1 MNSSQ
6 REEAVVRSNM
16 SSQEPIMQAQIVLP
30 CQELDPNLEFFVD
43 ELGFRVRMITPAD
56 NPSVA
61 IIQGHG
67 IELCLDASSSQ
78 AGSRT
83 FAADATPQTIRL
95 VTERSQM
102 REDVTAPNG
111 TTVTFID
118 SDPPLLMPDLVE
130 EFVLNRRSDADWI
143 TGRAGMQYR
152 DLIPSRLGGRF
163 IASNIRIQGGGLV
176 SDYPHFHKI
185 RFQMIFCVKGWV
197 RVAYEDQGEPLLI
210 EAGDCFLQPPEIRH
224 QVLESSPGL
233 EVVEIGTPA
242 EHETFGDLE
251 IQLPTG
257 HVRPDRD
264 FGGQR
269 FVHHIASGATW
280 HPFTQPGETGFE
292 YRDIGIGQATD
303 GLADVRVLR
312 PAQETNKSDLGLPVS
327 THEGEFLLFYVLS
340 GSALLSCHGEHAV
353 GPGDSIV
360 IPADKAY
367 GFSDCSPDLELL
379 QVALS

>member
-1 MNSSQ
+1 
-6 REEAVVRSNM
+6 M
-16 SSQEPIMQAQIVLP
+16 SAKQPQTMQAQIVLP
-30 CQELDPNLEFFVD
+30 CEDLDPNLEFFVD

-56 NPSVA
+56 NPTLA
-61 IIQGHG
+61 IIHGHG
-67 IELCLDASSSQ
+67 IEICLDATGPP
-78 AGSRT
+78 AV
-83 FAADATPQTIRL
+83 AAKTTPQTIRL
-95 VTERSQM
+95 LTGHSQM
-102 REDVTAPNG
+102 QDDLIAPNG
-111 TTVTFID
+111 TRVTFID
-118 SDPPLLMPDLVE
+118 ADPPLVMPDLVE
-130 EFVLNRRSDADWI
+130 EFVLSHRADADWI

-163 IASNIRIQGGGLV
+163 IASNIRIQSGGHVG
-176 SDYPHFHKI
+176 DYPHFHKI

-224 QVLESSPGL
+224 QVLESSAGL

-257 HVRPDRD
+257 HIRPDRN

-269 FVHHIASGATW
+269 FVHHIASDATW
-280 HPFTQPGETGFE
+280 HPFTQRGETGFE

-312 PAQETNKSDLGLPVS
+312 PVRDSSDPDLGLPTN
-327 THEGEFLLFYVLS
+327 THEGEFLLLYVLA
-340 GSALLSCHGEHAV
+340 GSTRLSCQGEHGI
-353 GPGDSIV
+353 GPGDSVV
-360 IPADKAY
+360 IPANDPY
-367 GFSDCSPDLELL
+367 GLSDCSADLQLL
-379 QVALS
+379 RVGLP

>member
-1 MNSSQ
+1 M
-6 REEAVVRSNM
+6 SNNQ
-16 SSQEPIMQAQIVLP
+16 SKETSTQPQAIAMQAQIVLP
-30 CQELDPNLEFFVD
+30 CQDLDPNLEFFVD

-56 NPSVA
+56 KPSLA
-61 IIQGHG
+61 IIHGHG
-67 IELCLDASSSQ
+67 IELCLDAT
-78 AGSRT
+78 ASRSDPPGE
-83 FAADATPQTIRL
+83 AAEASPQTIRL
-95 VTERSQM
+95 VTERAHV
-102 REDVTAPNG
+102 REDLTAPNG
-111 TTVTFID
+111 TRVTFID
-118 SDPPLLMPDLVE
+118 ADPLLLMPDLVE
-130 EFVLNRRSDADWI
+130 EFVLSRRAEADWI

-163 IASNIRIQGGGLV
+163 IASNIRIQSGGHV

-257 HVRPDRD
+257 YVRPDRD

-269 FVHHIASGATW
+269 FVHHVASGATW

-292 YRDIGIGQATD
+292 YRDIGIGQASD

-327 THEGEFLLFYVLS
+327 THEGEFLLFYVLT
-340 GSALLSCHGEHAV
+340 GSALLRCHGEHAV

-360 IPADKAY
+360 IPADDPH
-367 GFSDCSPDLELL
+367 GFNGCSTDLELL
-379 QVALS
+379 RIAMP